1 MKKRLVFLTIILGIS
16 LSGCSQK
23 EANIEPTEEVI
34 ETETE
39 EVAIE
44 TEAVNGTEST
54 VVEDV
59 GGSGEAYKIYS
70 DALIVYADGTYDF
83 TDSFIDGLMSYD
95 FFDGCNEEEVRD
107 YVKSNDTFKILLI
120 DESPELIDGFI
131 NSVSMNGEINLKQLL
146 GQNDTS
152 NSNTSSNKGNNTNSN
167 KGNSSSS
174 IASTS
179 NNNSSS
185 DVPPEDTA
193 SSGDTINVGGL
204 ELPAGSV
211 DNGDGTWT
219 TPDGV
224 TVDVSSFN
232 ESYEE
237 PIPSEPEPSE
247 PVQSEPTHV
256 AEDNGYSVGST
267 KTVYYRGRDI
277 TLTYQG
283 NDVWIDNE
291 GTTWHTYMNSDGH
304 MHWSTGIY

>member
-1 MKKRLVFLTIILGIS
+1 MKKRLVFLTIILS
-16 LSGCSQK
+16 LSMAGCSQK
-23 EANIEPTEEVI
+23 EENIEPTEAVM

-39 EVAIE
+39 EPTEEVAVE
-44 TEAVNGTEST
+44 TETEETFLYPNIREKNGEYKESIIELLSTYKFFEGKSKEEIIVYLDSDDDLQYYLNDEDYEIVDKYVKACYKYYGNDAIAEEENKQTES
-54 VVEDV
+54 
-59 GGSGEAYKIYS
+59 
-70 DALIVYADGTYDF
+70 
-83 TDSFIDGLMSYD
+83 
-95 FFDGCNEEEVRD
+95 N
-107 YVKSNDTFKILLI
+107 
-120 DESPELIDGFI
+120 
-131 NSVSMNGEINLKQLL
+131 Q
-146 GQNDTS
+146 
-152 NSNTSSNKGNNTNSN
+152 SSSKN
-167 KGNSSSS
+167 NSSST
-174 IASTS
+174 ASTS

-193 SSGDTINVGGL
+193 SSGDTINVGGW

-219 TPDGV
+219 TPDGF
-224 TVDVSSFN
+224 TVNVSSFN